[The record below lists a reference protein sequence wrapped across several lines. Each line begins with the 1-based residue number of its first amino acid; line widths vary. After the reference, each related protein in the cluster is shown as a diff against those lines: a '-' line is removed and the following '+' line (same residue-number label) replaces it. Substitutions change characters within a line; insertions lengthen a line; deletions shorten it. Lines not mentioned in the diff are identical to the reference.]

1 MAMIKQTINQ
11 ALTLFRQNP
20 LLSAISI
27 LGTALA
33 ISMIMAMVITWQ
45 TKYADMEP
53 EVNRHRCL
61 YVRSMGIKGKGENKF
76 QNYSMSSPAFMKE
89 IIEPIG
95 KIEAVTS
102 VTPAWAVLASTTDGK
117 ERAKVDY
124 LRTDGNF
131 WKVFQFQ
138 FIDGRGFEDTDI
150 SSEWGAIVISA
161 SVARKLF
168 GTTQVTGQTMLI
180 NRDPMRITGVV
191 KDVSLT
197 ATNAYAQVWVLY
209 NPSAK
214 EAPKNSQG
222 WADSYVNIIL
232 AHSEEDF
239 PAIRDEFH
247 RRLKAFNDVQTE
259 MSIDVMEQPDDIHAH
274 VNRVWS
280 NVQPDMIMIY
290 LQYLIAL
297 VIILL
302 VPSLN
307 LCGLSNSRMQQRMS
321 ELGVRKA
328 FGATKGS
335 LIWQVMNENLV
346 LSILG
351 GFVGLLFSYGA
362 VYVMRTWLFTNSRNV
377 GANGE
382 FSLSMATLFSPMV
395 FLLAVLFCIVM
406 NVLSAGIPAW
416 TATRRTIVE
425 SLNDK

>member
-214 EAPKNSQG
+214 EAPKNSRD
-222 WADSYVNIIL
+222 WSENYVNIIL

-307 LCGLSNSRMQQRMS
+307 LCGLSNSRMQQRLS

-346 LSILG
+346 LSVLG

-416 TATRRTIVE
+416 TAARRTIVE

>member
-222 WADSYVNIIL
+222 WADNYVNIIL

-346 LSILG
+346 LSVLG

-416 TATRRTIVE
+416 TAARRTIVE

>member
-416 TATRRTIVE
+416 TATRGTIVE

>member
-1 MAMIKQTINQ
+1 MIKQTINQ
-11 ALTLFRQNP
+11 AVTLLRQNP
-20 LLSAISI
+20 LLSTISI

-61 YVRSMGIKGKGENKF
+61 YVRSMGIVGKGENKF

-138 FIDGRGFEDTDI
+138 FLEGKGFEDTDR
-150 SSEWGAIVISA
+150 SNEWGAIVISA

-168 GTTQVTGQTMLI
+168 GTTHVVGQTMLI

-197 ATNAYAQVWVLY
+197 ASNAYAQVWVLY

-214 EAPKNSQG
+214 EPPKNSSG
-222 WADSYVNIIL
+222 WSGNYVNIIL

-239 PAIRDEFH
+239 PAIREEFN

-259 MSIDVMEQPDDIHAH
+259 MSIEMMEQPDDIYAH

-280 NVQPDMIMIY
+280 NVQPDMTMIY

-297 VIILL
+297 IIILL

-346 LSILG
+346 LSVMG
-351 GFVGLLFSYGA
+351 GLAGLFFSYAA
-362 VYVMRTWLFTNSRNV
+362 VYAMRTWLFTNSRNV
-377 GANGE
+377 GASGE
-382 FSLSMATLFSPMV
+382 FSLSVEALFSPTV
-395 FLLAVLFCIVM
+395 FLLAALFCIVM

-416 TATRRTIVE
+416 SAARRTIVE

>member
-168 GTTQVTGQTMLI
+168 GTTQVTGQSMLI

-214 EAPKNSQG
+214 EAPKNSRD
-222 WADSYVNIIL
+222 WSENYVNIIL

-346 LSILG
+346 LSVLG

-416 TATRRTIVE
+416 TAARRTIVE

>member
-124 LRTDGNF
+124 LRTDGSF

>member
-214 EAPKNSQG
+214 EAPKNSRD
-222 WADSYVNIIL
+222 WSENYVNIIL

-346 LSILG
+346 LSVLG

-416 TATRRTIVE
+416 TAARRTIVE

>member
-1 MAMIKQTINQ
+1 MIKQTINQ

-180 NRDPMRITGVV
+180 NHDPMRITGVV

-214 EAPKNSQG
+214 EAPKNSRD
-222 WADSYVNIIL
+222 WSENYVNIIL

-346 LSILG
+346 LSVLG

-416 TATRRTIVE
+416 TAARRTIVE

>member
-138 FIDGRGFEDTDI
+138 FIGGRGFEDTDI

-214 EAPKNSQG
+214 EAPKNSRD
-222 WADSYVNIIL
+222 WSENYVNIIL

-346 LSILG
+346 LSVLG

-416 TATRRTIVE
+416 TAARRTIVE